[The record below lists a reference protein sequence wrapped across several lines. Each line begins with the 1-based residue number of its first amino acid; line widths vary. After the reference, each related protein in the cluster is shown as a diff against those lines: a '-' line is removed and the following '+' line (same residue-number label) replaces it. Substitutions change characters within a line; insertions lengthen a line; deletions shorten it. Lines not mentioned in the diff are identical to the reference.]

1 MKECIAPDNKSYFR
15 ASNMRNLD
23 ASLTRKEDALNECI
37 DEKKTVQERNKNL
50 DQDLDK
56 KLADLV
62 NLQGANVSF
71 QFKLI
76 SV

>member
-1 MKECIAPDNKSYFR
+1 MKECITSDNKSYFR

>member
-1 MKECIAPDNKSYFR
+1 
-15 ASNMRNLD
+15 MRNLD

-71 QFKLI
+71 FI
-76 SV
+76 SS